1 MRLTVPKAARAALAL
16 CVAGSIP
23 CFCLGGNGSG
33 STWNRRRD
41 CATAGKYATGT
52 YPLPFIGLIMIATT
66 VMSLRRGGLVG
77 YDVAFTRLRPRVQLS
92 LLVERYTFANNHKK
106 SPVPNSGRAVSVA
119 SRFS

>member
-1 MRLTVPKAARAALAL
+1 MEQA
-16 CVAGSIP
+16 
-23 CFCLGGNGSG
+23 
-33 STWNRRRD
+33 
-41 CATAGKYATGT
+41 AGKYATGT
-52 YPLPFIGLIMIATT
+52 YPLPFIGLSMTATT

-119 SRFS
+119 SRFHEGLYQCRIRLHNKGLRPELIVNRIEGK